1 MRSRGHAAATAPP
14 ADPCDEALAQVTAE
28 QAALEK
34 GMRKLLA
41 VRKPTEEHNRE
52 YCRMKANHAAV
63 LEKQAEVCRA
73 SVKPM
78 ASPWMTLWE
87 VQKSKLP
94 LPAPGASALEPA
106 TPGET
111 DIPRKASTPQLFDGE
126 GEFAKSFGAGSGDDD
141 DSLRDEDEKEP
152 MLPELTSTAT
162 DCSRSPS
169 STSTHSAISRNH
181 EYRTPANSAALARA
195 KDHRR
200 RSVGWHMP
208 PAAHLPRPQP
218 SCRPIVHTTVYA
230 APLAQLPPPQPA
242 QSAQ

>member
-1 MRSRGHAAATAPP
+1 MRSRGHAAATEPP

-28 QAALEK
+28 RAALEK
-34 GMRKLLA
+34 GMRELLA

-52 YCRMKANHAAV
+52 YYRMKANHAAV
-63 LEKQAEVCRA
+63 LKKQAEVDRA
-73 SVKPM
+73 RVEPM
-78 ASPWMTLWE
+78 ASPWLTLWE
-87 VQKSKLP
+87 VQKNKLP

-106 TPGET
+106 TPLVRP
-111 DIPRKASTPQLFDGE
+111 IPRKASTPQLFDGE

-141 DSLRDEDEKEP
+141 DSLCDEGEKEP

-162 DCSRSPS
+162 DCSS
-169 STSTHSAISRNH
+169 STSTHSTISRNH

-242 QSAQ
+242 QSAR

>member
-1 MRSRGHAAATAPP
+1 MRSMRWMRSRGHAAATEPP

-34 GMRKLLA
+34 GMRELLA

-63 LEKQAEVCRA
+63 LKKQAEMGRA
-73 SVKPM
+73 RVEPM
-78 ASPWMTLWE
+78 ASPWLTLWE
-87 VQKSKLP
+87 VQKNKLP

-106 TPGET
+106 TPRVRP
-111 DIPRKASTPQLFDGE
+111 IPRKASTPQLFDGE
-126 GEFAKSFGAGSGDDD
+126 GEFAKTFSAGSCDDDD

-162 DCSRSPS
+162 DCSRSSS
-169 STSTHSAISRNH
+169 STSTHSTISRNH

-200 RSVGWHMP
+200 RL
-208 PAAHLPRPQP
+208 ATER
-218 SCRPIVHTTVYA
+218 
-230 APLAQLPPPQPA
+230 AQLPPPQPA

>member
-1 MRSRGHAAATAPP
+1 MTMRSFIRNRVHAAATAPP
-14 ADPCDEALAQVTAE
+14 DDPWHEVLALVTAE
-28 QAALEK
+28 QDALEK
-34 GMRKLLA
+34 GMRELLRL
-41 VRKPTEEHNRE
+41 RKPTEEHNRE

-73 SVKPM
+73 RVKPM

-126 GEFAKSFGAGSGDDD
+126 GEFAKTFSAGSGNDD
-141 DSLRDEDEKEP
+141 DSMRDEDEKEP
-152 MLPELTSTAT
+152 LLPELTSTAT
-162 DCSRSPS
+162 DCSRSSS
-169 STSTHSAISRNH
+169 STSTHSTISRNH

-200 RSVGWHMP
+200 RL
-208 PAAHLPRPQP
+208 AFER
-218 SCRPIVHTTVYA
+218 
-230 APLAQLPPPQPA
+230 AQLPPPQPA

>member
-1 MRSRGHAAATAPP
+1 MRSRWHAAATEPP

-28 QAALEK
+28 RAALEK
-34 GMRKLLA
+34 GMRELLA

-52 YCRMKANHAAV
+52 YCRMKANHVAV
-63 LEKQAEVCRA
+63 LKKQAEVGRA
-73 SVKPM
+73 RVEPM
-78 ASPWMTLWE
+78 ASPWLSLWE
-87 VQKSKLP
+87 VQKNKLP

-106 TPGET
+106 TPLVRP
-111 DIPRKASTPQLFDGE
+111 IPRKASTPQLFDGE
-126 GEFAKSFGAGSGDDD
+126 GEFAKSFGAGSGDDDDD

-200 RSVGWHMP
+200 RL
-208 PAAHLPRPQP
+208 AFER
-218 SCRPIVHTTVYA
+218 
-230 APLAQLPPPQPA
+230 AQLPPPQPA